1 MIKYIDILTHNNNT
15 KQQALVSDIRKV
27 KRAGKENKIW
37 NKNAEISYEQLI
49 YSINYEQSPN
59 TARDLTAP
67 L

>member
-1 MIKYIDILTHNNNT
+1 LTKYIDILTHNNNT